1 MINLKKT
8 AKIYK
13 IIKKVKEQIKYL
25 LLTIHNLSIYISLF
39 SIFSLKVQPLGL
51 QNYT

>member
-25 LLTIHNLSIYISLF
+25 LLTIKIAIHLFLCFYIVTLTGRTDNF
-39 SIFSLKVQPLGL
+39 L
-51 QNYT
+51 T